1 MRENWC
7 SWQPGHV
14 LLFDDSFEHEVRND
28 TDETRVVLLIRI
40 WHPQLA
46 YMERNERESILTEA
60 IAKKEEEVV
69 KRYHPPM

>member
-1 MRENWC
+1 VRENWY

-40 WHPQLA
+40 WHSQLA
-46 YMERNERESILTEA
+46 CMERNERESILTEA